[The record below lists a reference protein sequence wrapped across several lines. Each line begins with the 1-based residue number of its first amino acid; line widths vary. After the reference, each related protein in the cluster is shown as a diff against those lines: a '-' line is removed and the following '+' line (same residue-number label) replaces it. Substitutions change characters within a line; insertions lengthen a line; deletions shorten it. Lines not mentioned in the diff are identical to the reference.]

1 MLFLFEDF
9 KFEELL
15 NDNLNRGTSMD
26 IIELS

>member
-15 NDNLNRGTSMD
+15 NDNLNGGTSMD